1 MTRIDEQWERR
12 REDIAVLYNIERFD
26 GWITCWSPSH
36 MDENLYQRIKWAREN
51 GFIPDETNDVDDYIS
66 KARSSY
72 CLGLDYIAP
81 PDVRE
86 PGYERYLLATGE
98 PQEEIRLYP
107 SACQSIAAS
116 FHFDDESIDISDDDA
131 ANALWYYHFIG
142 DQPLPPEGRFR
153 PGHGYIQDATMNEMP
168 AVAPWGSRG
177 VVNRTNG
184 QS

>member
-26 GWITCWSPSH
+26 GWITERYLLATGEPQ
-36 MDENLYQRIKWAREN
+36 EEIRYQRIKWAREN
-51 GFIPDETNDVDDYIS
+51 GFIPDETNAVDDFIA

-131 ANALWYYHFIG
+131 VNALWYYHFVR

-153 PGHGYIQDATMNEMP
+153 PGHGYIQED
-168 AVAPWGSRG
+168 
-177 VVNRTNG
+177 
-184 QS
+184 